1 MPLQRRT
8 EAQKTSLLT
17 INRVEFYEKYFIA
30 TVLMF
35 VFTLMLSAVASAA
48 PSIGSGDYEPEENS
62 EDRTIYTAAEAAQD
76 AEDGNDNTVTISF

>member
-1 MPLQRRT
+1 
-8 EAQKTSLLT
+8 
-17 INRVEFYEKYFIA
+17 
-30 TVLMF
+30 MF